1 MNKRQTKK
9 AEAKKLHNFIYNINQ
24 EHKDRRED
32 YYQLA
37 FYEHCRDDDDD
48 DLTDLCLCDTC
59 VIGFDTDVHHTA
71 WGHYQGMMKEVRD
84 FTRII
89 NLGRRKIHIDL
100 HNRSTH
106 RWKYTGG
113 SGRRS
118 DWSFG
123 CVGVGG
129 KEAVFNALTEEE
141 KRIVIMHPH
150 FHKY

>member
-37 FYEHCRDDDDD
+37 FYHHCRDDDDD

-71 WGHYQGMMKEVRD
+71 WGLYKETMKERRD
-84 FTRII
+84 DTRII
-89 NLGRRKIHIDL
+89 NLGSRKIEIHL
-100 HNRSTH
+100 STEG
-106 RWKYTGG
+106 RCEPQWTLDRDVG
-113 SGRRS
+113 S
-118 DWSFG
+118 
-123 CVGVGG
+123 
-129 KEAVFNALTEEE
+129 KEDVFNALTEEE